1 MSLNDLLKRG
11 WIKPFTTSPDQIQ
24 SRLTLARRDMLT
36 AKKLLGSD
44 SDWAFSI
51 AYNAV
56 LQAGRALMFAH
67 GYRPASG
74 EGQHVAVVR
83 FCEDVL
89 GNAMGDELMLFEK
102 MRSKRHRVIYDVA
115 GAVSLEESK
124 AAFHFA
130 ETFVK
135 IVTQQVSKKSPRQ

>member
-1 MSLNDLLKRG
+1 MSLDDLLKKG
-11 WIKPFTTSPDQIQ
+11 WIRPFRTSPGQIQ
-24 SRLTLARRDMLT
+24 SRLQLAKRDILT

-56 LQAGRALMFAH
+56 LQAARALMFAK
-67 GYRPASG
+67 GFRPASG

-83 FCEDVL
+83 FCEELMGDD
-89 GNAMGDELMLFEK
+89 MGDELMLFEK

-115 GAVSLEESK
+115 GAVSLQEAK
-124 AAFHFA
+124 AAFQFA
-130 ETFVK
+130 ERFIQAVA
-135 IVTQQVSKKSPRQ
+135 QRLSKK